1 MLHVHGC
8 LPHGSG
14 KAVAAFRD
22 GLDIWLA
29 IIDVSQCLAQDR
41 DVMPE
46 IAFLN
51 EGVGPDCADQFVPG
65 DKHPAL
71 VHQHN

>member
-1 MLHVHGC
+1 
-8 LPHGSG
+8 
-14 KAVAAFRD
+14 
-22 GLDIWLA
+22 
-29 IIDVSQCLAQDR
+29 
-41 DVMPE
+41 MPE

-71 VHQHN
+71 VHQHYEDIQRLGGQRHNIAAPE